1 MIRGRVWKF
10 KDDVDTDQIILVN
23 RLQVQREIFGFW
35 VFNKSPKTKSKS
47 FRY

>member
-23 RLQVQREIFGFW
+23 CLQVQREIFGF
-35 VFNKSPKTKSKS
+35 
-47 FRY
+47 

>member
-23 RLQVQREIFGFW
+23 RLQVQREIFGF
-35 VFNKSPKTKSKS
+35 
-47 FRY
+47 